1 MGSRYGDIDVSRHR
15 FQGSYEEMKRIMENQ
30 LINLKSNEGVD
41 TPHAKLVYDE
51 VKLAFFRY
59 NNSDKTLRCEPW
71 GDHI

>member
-41 TPHAKLVYDE
+41 TPRAKLVYDE

-59 NNSDKTLRCEPW
+59 NNFDKTLRCEPW